1 MQVTSINFKRNNG
14 RYLRYLLVVPVT
26 AAVLAILL
34 IALIV
39 NIYRYTHTERI
50 FTGVMINNVDV
61 SKMTRTGALAALT
74 DEFAIQNKESIT
86 LINPS
91 TGQEWKMKPS
101 NLGLTLDA
109 NGTIDA
115 AYAIGRQGSPLEQIK
130 GMFDGW
136 YYGRS
141 IPAVVVLDEAMLNK
155 ALNSLATEINVAA
168 SDAVL
173 DYGETAVYTPAQ
185 NGRLLDI
192 ADTKSRLIPP
202 LTAFQPA
209 RVELLIHD
217 VQPAIADS
225 GVAAREIQQILNNPL
240 YFYIAEPLD
249 ASDLERIELPSEVLS
264 KWLRVEMKETAV
276 GSEHH
281 LLIDENAVYHW
292 LRQFE
297 APLYRESVNARFYFD
312 DATSELVLV
321 APHINGRELD
331 IEATVQTI
339 TDRIGSSDHS
349 IPFSFTEITPL
360 VSADATAEELGITEL
375 INETSTWFYGSS
387 DARKHNI
394 SRAAANFYGIV
405 IAPGEEFSFNKYLG
419 SISEDDGY
427 TEGLIIV
434 GGRTIKGIG
443 GGTCQVSTTLY
454 QTAFLS
460 GFPITERWEHGT
472 WLNYYN
478 DGQGP
483 GMDATIYT
491 PIVDMKFINNTP
503 HHLLLENYYNEEL
516 EALTFKFY
524 STSMGREVVKGEP
537 QFFNET
543 EVPGD
548 EEDVW
553 EYDPDMETGTVIQ
566 IDIATQGADVTV
578 DRQVFNAD
586 GEPILEETVYSH
598 YIPYPN
604 SYRYGPGVE
613 PYSYD
618 LVPRN

>member
-1 MQVTSINFKRNNG
+1 MQVTSIHFKRNNG
-14 RYLRYLLVVPVT
+14 CYLRYVLIAPVT

-39 NIYRYTHTERI
+39 NSYRYTHTERI

-61 SKMTRTGALAALT
+61 GKMTRTEALAALS
-74 DEFAIQNKESIT
+74 DQFAIQNKESIT

-101 NLGLTLDA
+101 KLGLTLDA
-109 NGTIDA
+109 DGTIDA

-141 IPAVVVLDEAMLNK
+141 IPAVVVLDEAVLNE
-155 ALNSLATEINVAA
+155 ALNSLAAEINVAA
-168 SDAVL
+168 SDAVF

-192 ADTKSRLIPP
+192 ADTKSRLLPP
-202 LTAFQPA
+202 LAAFQPA

-217 VQPAIADS
+217 IQPAIADS
-225 GVAAREIQQILNNPL
+225 GAAAREIQQILNNPL

-249 ASDLERIELPSEVLS
+249 ASDLERIELPSEILS
-264 KWLRVEMKETAV
+264 TWLRVEMKETAV
-276 GSEHH
+276 GTEHH

-297 APLYRESVNARFYFD
+297 DPLYRESVNARFYFD

-331 IEATVQTI
+331 IEATVQTVI
-339 TDRIGSSDHS
+339 DRIGSSNHS
-349 IPFSFTEITPL
+349 IPFSFTEIIPI
-360 VSADATAEELGITEL
+360 VNADAKAEELGITEL

-503 HHLLLENYYNEEL
+503 HHLLMENYYNEEL

-548 EEDVW
+548 EEDIW
-553 EYDPDMETGTVIQ
+553 EYDPDMEPGTVIQ

-586 GEPILEETVYSH
+586 GELILGETVYSH